1 MAAPAESFPQH
12 PAPWTVDEL
21 LSLPE
26 DNGQRLEL
34 VDGAVIVSPAPAR
47 HHQRLLRRLVVQL
60 VAAVPPELDVELG
73 INVVLGEKRLLIPD
87 LAVTTT
93 PGARGVYAVGSEVM
107 IAVEITSPSS
117 RTYDRVLKRQLYAD
131 AGVPYYLVVDASSEV
146 PVVVLYSLTDGGYVE
161 AARSH
166 DGMLKMDSPFEAT
179 LELA

>member
-12 PAPWTVDEL
+12 PMPWTVDEL
-21 LSLPE
+21 LALPE

-34 VDGAVIVSPAPAR
+34 VDGAVIVSPAPTR
-47 HHQRLLRRLVVQL
+47 RHQRLQHWLAFHLQTVLPRGL
-60 VAAVPPELDVELG
+60 AVEPG
-73 INVVLGEKRLLIPD
+73 INVVLGESRLLIPD

-93 PGARGVYAVGSEVM
+93 PGANGVYAAGSEVM

-131 AGVPYYLVVDASSEV
+131 AGVPYYLVVEAGPDV
-146 PVVVLYSLTDGGYVE
+146 PVAVLYSFTEGGYVE

-166 DGMLKMDSPFEAT
+166 DGVLKMGSPFEAVI
-179 LELA
+179 ELA

>member
-12 PAPWTVDEL
+12 PLPWTIDEL

-26 DNGQRLEL
+26 DNGQRIEL

-47 HHQRLLRRLVVQL
+47 RHQQLLHRLAFQL
-60 VAAVPPELDVELG
+60 ETASPRGLGIEPG
-73 INVVLGEKRLLIPD
+73 INVVLGENRLLIPD
-87 LAVTTT
+87 IAVTTT
-93 PGARGVYAVGSEVM
+93 PGADGVYAAGSEVM

-131 AGVPYYLVVDASSEV
+131 AGVPYYLVVDASPDV
-146 PVVVLYSLTDGGYVE
+146 PVAVLYGLTGGGYVE
-161 AARSH
+161 AARSR